1 MKKLLPI
8 LLCLLFGCN
17 YQKDLENNEL
27 LPPEAF
33 FAINNWSAQRAYPYG
48 YVNDKK
54 FLDERYNYFKVFF
67 TTESQ
72 FCVDVGFLLFK
83 FLYFLS

>member
-8 LLCLLFGCN
+8 LLCFLFGCN
-17 YQKDLENNEL
+17 YQIGLENNEL

-54 FLDERYNYFKVFF
+54 FFNEFIDVKNKGRKYVISCNSH
-67 TTESQ
+67 SQ
-72 FCVDVGFLLFK
+72 LPDMPRT
-83 FLYFLS
+83 